1 MNKLTILLFFLLL
14 PGAVLSGQ
22 EALPVGG
29 WLDQRL
35 QALLPAGANPG
46 AAFRP
51 GWVREL
57 EFRTETEDLELAK
70 QEYLLRFSPSTPRI
84 RRAQARLTGL
94 LRQEIELSRRE
105 FRAEVTKYVLEE
117 LLEVRRLRAELAV
130 QEQLLTVYRDAATYL
145 RGTLTGE
152 RYNVKDLLQ
161 AEAAVRE
168 LELDIETGREQLQ
181 ILTGAALPPA
191 TEALLPPA
199 GLEAR
204 LIATDWQAVRAA
216 LPGEEALDLAQVEAE
231 TELERAEKN
240 RLIDFVQMRY
250 NGPHSDLLTERL
262 NLGLAFDLPTSSG
275 RRLDLEELRV
285 EQLLLEQ
292 EITQQRTLDSLQVA
306 ARLAGLRTRLGQ
318 WRRLSDDLARQTEQL
333 ARLLAAGADP
343 AYDSPD
349 LYLFQQEAVLERELE
364 VLEVEAEVYRA
375 YLELLEEAGVLG
387 GERGVEGLMRFWV
400 E

>member
-1 MNKLTILLFFLLL
+1 MNKSITFLLL
-14 PGAVLSGQ
+14 FLLYGTVLFAQ
-22 EALPVGG
+22 DAIPVGE

-35 QALLPAGANPG
+35 EALLPAGANPG
-46 AAFRP
+46 ATFRP

-84 RRAQARLTGL
+84 RRAEARLMGL
-94 LRQEIELSRRE
+94 LRQEVELSRRE
-105 FRAEVTKYVLEE
+105 FRTEVTKYVLEE

-130 QEQLLTVYRDAATYL
+130 KERLLTVYRDEVTYL
-145 RGTLTGE
+145 RGTLTGD

-168 LELDIETGREQLQ
+168 LELDVETRREQLRS
-181 ILTGAALPPA
+181 LTGEGPPPA
-191 TEALLPPA
+191 TAALLGP
-199 GLEAR
+199 GVLEAR
-204 LIATDWQAVRAA
+204 LLATDWQAIRAA
-216 LPGEEALDLAQVEAE
+216 LPGEEHLELAQAQSEA
-231 TELERAEKN
+231 ELERAKQY
-240 RLIDFVQMRY
+240 RLIDFVQVRY
-250 NGPHSDLLTERL
+250 NGPHNDLLPERL
-262 NLGLAFDLPTSSG
+262 NLGLGFDLPTSSG
-275 RRLDLEELRV
+275 SRLDLEELRV

-306 ARLAGLRTRLGQ
+306 GRLTGLRTRLARY
-318 WRRLSDDLARQTEQL
+318 RRLSDDLARQSAQL
-333 ARLLAAGADP
+333 DRLLATGADP
-343 AYDSPD
+343 AYDSPE
-349 LYLFQQEAVLERELE
+349 LYLFQQEAVLERELD

-387 GERGVEGLMRFWV
+387 GESGLEGVLSFWV